1 MINKKEGRNEC
12 MREKNLSKQTA
23 KVVAGTLNKMLKV
36 DANSTSCLVVYQPK
50 APKGLERFKNEK

>member
-1 MINKKEGRNEC
+1 

-36 DANSTSCLVVYQPK
+36 DANLFGIQNYWILKLWKYMIQSILQM
-50 APKGLERFKNEK
+50 LEEKRQM

>member
-1 MINKKEGRNEC
+1 

-36 DANSTSCLVVYQPK
+36 DANSTSCFSGLSAK
-50 APKGLERFKNEK
+50 STKGIRALQK

>member
-1 MINKKEGRNEC
+1 

-23 KVVAGTLNKMLKV
+23 KVVAGTLNKILKV

>member
-1 MINKKEGRNEC
+1 

-50 APKGLERFKNEK
+50 APKGLGVLWGYRLRAY